1 MEFEEIIKGI
11 GSIILSMIIVALPV
25 LCGLSFGFNWP
36 SFIKFL
42 FILITFG
49 EAVILW
55 AVMWGH
61 LN

>member
-1 MEFEEIIKGI
+1 MEFEDVIKAI
-11 GSIILSMIIVALPV
+11 GSIILSLIIVALPV

-36 SFIKFL
+36 SLIKFL
-42 FILITFG
+42 FTLITFS

-55 AVMWGH
+55 AVIWGS